1 MRYIKNYPINESSD
15 WRDQVHSVVR
25 YFNRSEWLEHFPY
38 SKICKKLISDLRDSL
53 LFLSDDKEV
62 IIEVDIDNDP
72 FIWIICKIDNY
83 YDIKNL
89 NNQGLDKFEL
99 FSSEII
105 NISKK
110 IEEGIERSKIDYV
123 EFKMVVMFDHRIGHS
138 CSYRIKINDES
149 YPLNNEN

>member
-1 MRYIKNYPINESSD
+1 MKYIKNYQIYES
-15 WRDQVHSVVR
+15 

-38 SKICKKLISDLRDSL
+38 SKTCKKLIEDLRDSL
-53 LFLSDDKEV
+53 SSLSDDRET

-89 NNQGLDKFEL
+89 NNQWLDKFEL

-110 IEEGIERSKIDYV
+110 IEEGIERSKIDYM
-123 EFKMVVMFDHRIGHS
+123 EFKTVVMFDHRVGHC